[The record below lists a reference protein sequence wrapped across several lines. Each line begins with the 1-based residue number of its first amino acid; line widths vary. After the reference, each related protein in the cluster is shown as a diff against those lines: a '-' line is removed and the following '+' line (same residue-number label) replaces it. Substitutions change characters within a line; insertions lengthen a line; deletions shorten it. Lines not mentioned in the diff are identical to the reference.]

1 MTCNRAAARNPSSDV
16 STGPA
21 EGEAQAEAAAA
32 RGEPQPAVHRAALK
46 SNPPPRLGREFDAT
60 AEAHESGGQSTHSWT
75 LHNHSR
81 QWSGR

>member
-1 MTCNRAAARNPSSDV
+1 VPFVTSIYCASWTNRGTGNREAARNPSSDV

-46 SNPPPRLGREFDAT
+46 STIPRLGREFDAT
-60 AEAHESGGQSTHSWT
+60 AARHT
-75 LHNHSR
+75 
-81 QWSGR
+81 